1 MGRFFFWKKQL
12 ASLRH
17 FFPAEKA
24 THTAPNQTVQVSPGH

>member
-1 MGRFFFWKKQL
+1 MGCFFFWKQL

-24 THTAPNQTVQVSPGH
+24 THTEPNQTVQVPLGH